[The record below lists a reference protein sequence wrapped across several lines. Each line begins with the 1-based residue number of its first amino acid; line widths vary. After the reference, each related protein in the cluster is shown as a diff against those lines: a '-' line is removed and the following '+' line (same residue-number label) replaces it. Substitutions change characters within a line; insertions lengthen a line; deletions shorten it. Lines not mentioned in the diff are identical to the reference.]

1 MYWQEMSTS
10 SSLACFWA
18 HFFLTLNSLPQLPG
32 ISSPL
37 SHSELLLISQSF
49 RGHKFSMNTGEGG
62 IDLHSLLQSP
72 WKTASLSQWKF
83 KMVTVCFR
91 RNFKITRSREK
102 KKKYSA
108 INKVSTMHLSVLLF
122 LCAFVGKLGLYF
134 IKVWQFY
141 LLLLYC
147 RVRDVYHGVEVRGL
161 FWGVSSLLLPDLY
174 GFQGCGFRIPDFSFW
189 VQIIFNCWD
198 IFLTT
203 VLFIIYHFICGNI
216 QNIWYL
222 IISDFIM
229 KMTAFTPKYKWIFE
243 TRNTFP
249 KSFAVS

>member
-102 KKKYSA
+102 KKKVFC
-108 INKVSTMHLSVLLF
+108 NKQSKHNASFCTSISMCICWKIGFVLY
-122 LCAFVGKLGLYF
+122 K
-134 IKVWQFY
+134 
-141 LLLLYC
+141 
-147 RVRDVYHGVEVRGL
+147 
-161 FWGVSSLLLPDLY
+161 SLT
-174 GFQGCGFRIPDFSFW
+174 I
-189 VQIIFNCWD
+189 
-198 IFLTT
+198 
-203 VLFIIYHFICGNI
+203 LFITVV
-216 QNIWYL
+216 L
-222 IISDFIM
+222 
-229 KMTAFTPKYKWIFE
+229 
-243 TRNTFP
+243 
-249 KSFAVS
+249 